1 MNKARDNSGYNTH
14 IPPLIMPGRVK
25 RRVQEV
31 QKEENGVKYV
41 DIRCNLCDFTGWV
54 KMSDLIAPAK

>member
-1 MNKARDNSGYNTH
+1 
-14 IPPLIMPGRVK
+14 MPGIVK
-25 RRVQEV
+25 CRVQEV